1 MNVLIFGSNGFIGRN
16 FAKYLFSNGIRY
28 VPVVRDKSKIL
39 HEQAIE
45 LETFLDLNAK
55 QFGYLKIQKI
65 VYAIGDPRL
74 RGSDNREE
82 VLLERILE
90 KLKEFHFQG
99 RFVLISSNAANPGS
113 GKVSE
118 RYLETL
124 RNSYILRKSLLEE
137 MVLRHANNAVILRSP
152 AVIGVDM
159 NDSSHVKEIL
169 VKPYLAN
176 LMTLPLFRGSLEVL
190 AIHDLCV
197 DIQDALSQEDAGS
210 IIEPV
215 APAYRF
221 SSIARSLKWNHEM
234 ELREINVLNR
244 LQETLASILPVNI
257 RFLFFPHWIS
267 KCASSDEKLF
277 LRHKSVTEELNK
289 IKSGHI
295 SPQLRVLVTGCA
307 SGLGKAITEEL
318 IKLNYQIL
326 GIDRESISH
335 EVIHGFSKFEKF
347 QYVQGDLGEVN
358 FRERICEIIGSEEI
372 TGIFSVAGIGPR
384 GMVKDATLRDVT
396 EVLSVNFLANT
407 DFARMLLTACRK
419 NSFFVYIGSSSGVLG
434 LPNFSAYSASKS
446 ALDSYFFSLI
456 CELGA
461 AEMKVLGL
469 NPSGMKTGF
478 QARNNVQG
486 SKIDRYILSDPRKIA
501 SQVIKWSINEKKG
514 STIKYIGISS
524 FLFLVLRNFPFRVRM
539 STIKLLSRV
548 PR

>member
-1 MNVLIFGSNGFIGRN
+1 MSVLIFGSNGFIGRN

-45 LETFLDLNAK
+45 LETFLDLNPK
-55 QFGYLKIQKI
+55 QFGDLKIQKI

-74 RGSDNREE
+74 RGSDNREV

-90 KLKEFHFQG
+90 KLKEVHFQG

-118 RYLETL
+118 RYLATL

-137 MVLRHANNAVILRSP
+137 LVLRHSNNAVVLRSP

-169 VKPYLAN
+169 VKRYLAN
-176 LMTLPLFRGSLEVL
+176 LLVLPLFRGSLEVL

-197 DIQDALSQEDAGS
+197 DIQDALSQGDAGS

-221 SSIARSLKWNHEM
+221 SSIARSLRWNHEM
-234 ELREINVLNR
+234 ELREIDILNR
-244 LQETLASILPVNI
+244 MQETVASILPVNI

-267 KCASSDEKLF
+267 KCSSSDEKLF
-277 LRHKSVTEELNK
+277 LRHKGVTVEFNK
-289 IKSGHI
+289 IKSAHI
-295 SPQLRVLVTGCA
+295 SPQIRVLVTGCA

-318 IKLNYQIL
+318 MKLNYQIL

-335 EVIHGFSKFEKF
+335 EVIFDFSKFETF
-347 QYVQGDLGEVN
+347 QYIQGDLSDVN
-358 FRERICEIIGSEEI
+358 FRERISDIIDSEDI
-372 TGIFSVAGIGPR
+372 TGIFSIAGIGPR
-384 GMVKDATLRDVT
+384 GRVKDATLSEIT
-396 EVLSVNFLANT
+396 EVLNVNFLANT
-407 DFARMLLTACRK
+407 DFARTLLTASRK

-446 ALDSYFFSLI
+446 ALDTYFFSLI
-456 CELGA
+456 SELDS

-478 QARNNVQG
+478 QERNNVQG
-486 SKIDRYILSDPRKIA
+486 SKIDKYILSDPRKIA
-501 SQVIKWSINEKKG
+501 SQVVKWSLNEKKV
-514 STIKYIGISS
+514 SNIKYIGISS
-524 FLFLVLRNFPFRVRM
+524 FLFLVLRNFPFRARLF
-539 STIKLLSRV
+539 TIKLLSRV